1 MRLAPPSRASRCTV
15 NDQRAGSPPSRP
27 RYSVGLSG
35 TGSCLA
41 PAGRTARRPVAA
53 AGVNGAS
60 APVGG
65 GGGGARQWHNSGQL
79 PAPTGAPRRDRDPRR
94 AEHPLQ
100 GRWRSAAEGADA
112 VNTELPVCPLCERP
126 IPAPQ
131 QERHHLV
138 PKSRGGR
145 ETAYLHRV
153 CHRQIHA
160 LFTET
165 ELARQY
171 ASAEA
176 LLQNPEIRSF
186 VAWVK
191 TKPDG
196 FFVATRKSRRV
207 RGRP

>member
-1 MRLAPPSRASRCTV
+1 VRWHNRV
-15 NDQRAGSPPSRP
+15 
-27 RYSVGLSG
+27 
-35 TGSCLA
+35 CLH
-41 PAGRTARRPVAA
+41 
-53 AGVNGAS
+53 S
-60 APVGG
+60 AP
-65 GGGGARQWHNSGQL
+65 
-79 PAPTGAPRRDRDPRR
+79 
-94 AEHPLQ
+94 
-100 GRWRSAAEGADA
+100 EGANP
-112 VNTELPVCPLCERP
+112 VNTPLPVCPLCERP

-131 QERHHLV
+131 QD
-138 PKSRGGR
+138 R

-176 LLQNPEIRSF
+176 LLQHPEIRSF